1 LPVRVKIV
9 PSKFGPVRMVVCFS
23 FDLENILL
31 IVLVDWASTPLPT
44 FEAAAWRVSWSLSG
58 NVLAVSTGDNK
69 VSLWKEKLA
78 GGWENVK
85 NVDEST

>member
-1 LPVRVKIV
+1 VPARIV
-9 PSKFGPVRMVVCFS
+9 QSKFGPAKMAVSFLFAVV
-23 FDLENILL
+23 IYKL
-31 IVLVDWASTPLPT
+31 ISSVDWTSHQLPT
-44 FEAAAWRVSWSLSG
+44 FDAAAWRVSWSLSG

-85 NVDEST
+85 NVDETT